1 MHSIVA
7 NDADDIQRLLNLLV
21 LSLLHKRANI
31 IIDVPALGAKMYAG
45 LLQGQTQQRSCASR
59 RL

>member
-31 IIDVPALGAKMYAG
+31 IIDVPTLGAKIYAE